1 MRAMVEVF
9 HLQLL
14 CFYSPHLTA
23 RNGAMTTAL
32 MLETLSK
39 HDEPLS
45 TLISDLPVYYQ
56 SKTKFQCTVSKRN
69 SVIDII
75 KQNTNKKFDDSDGLK
90 IWQDEKSWVLIR
102 PSGTEPIIRLFGE
115 SNTKEK
121 LDSVMSFYSDKITS
135 DSIQTLLIKYI
146 QNNTIIPFY
155 RVAMPNFKHRFKI
168 LGHYHRQPTN
178 EIL

>member
-1 MRAMVEVF
+1 MG
-9 HLQLL
+9 
-14 CFYSPHLTA
+14 S
-23 RNGAMTTAL
+23 TAL

-39 HDEPLS
+39 HDESLS

-115 SNTKEK
+115 SNTKEQ

-135 DSIQTLLIKYI
+135 E
-146 QNNTIIPFY
+146 II
-155 RVAMPNFKHRFKI
+155 
-168 LGHYHRQPTN
+168 
-178 EIL
+178 